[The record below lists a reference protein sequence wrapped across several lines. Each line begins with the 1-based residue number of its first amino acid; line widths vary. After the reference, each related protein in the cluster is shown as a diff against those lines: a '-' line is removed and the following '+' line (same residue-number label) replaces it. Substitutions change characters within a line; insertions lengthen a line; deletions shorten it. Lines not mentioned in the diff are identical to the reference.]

1 MQHNEESQLHLK
13 DEQTDFKEKGH
24 TCNSKIDEIINFA
37 KDFSVDLDEI
47 LKYKNKK
54 MKEENQYY
62 DDDENKILG
71 R

>member
-37 KDFSVDLDEI
+37 KDFSVDLDNI
-47 LKYKNKK
+47 LRLNNKTI
-54 MKEENQYY
+54 
-62 DDDENKILG
+62 KI
-71 R
+71 RKSIPR